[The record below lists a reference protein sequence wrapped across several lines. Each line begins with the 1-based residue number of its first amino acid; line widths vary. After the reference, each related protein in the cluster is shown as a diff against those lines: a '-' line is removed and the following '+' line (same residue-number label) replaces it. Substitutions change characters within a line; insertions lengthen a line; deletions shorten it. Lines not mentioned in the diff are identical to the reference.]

1 MKIPGFILLLAG
13 WLIVLAAL
21 IILGTPAARAVF
33 IIVGIAVEVAG
44 LVLVGRSHARPRGF
58 EY

>member
-21 IILGTPAARAVF
+21 IILGTPGARAVF
-33 IIVGIAVEVAG
+33 IIVGLAVQIVG
-44 LVLVGRSHARPRGF
+44 LVLVTRAHPRPRGF